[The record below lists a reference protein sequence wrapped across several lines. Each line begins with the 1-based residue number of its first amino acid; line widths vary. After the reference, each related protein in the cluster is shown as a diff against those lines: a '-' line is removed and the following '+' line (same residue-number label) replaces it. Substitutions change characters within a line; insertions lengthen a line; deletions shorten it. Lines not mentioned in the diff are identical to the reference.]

1 MVCSW
6 YQILRFLNVNTIN
19 KNKKKILVICPF
31 PQGEAAG
38 QRLKYEQ
45 YFELWNHAGYEVSIS
60 SFMDLRMWKVVY
72 SKGNYLKK
80 ILGFLRGLIRRFI
93 DLFQLNEFDIVY
105 VFMWGT
111 PLGSSLYERI
121 LRKLSKNVIY
131 DIEDNVMMQQSNTL
145 NPITRFLRGPGKTN
159 FLIKKSD
166 HIITSSPFLNEY
178 ALSINLGNSATYI
191 SSSVDI
197 NRFIPCNS
205 YSNEDIITL
214 GWTGTFTSKE
224 YLDLIA
230 PVLLK
235 LSQRIK
241 FKLRVIGNF
250 EYSLP
255 GVDIEVIQWTKENE
269 VVDLQGIDIG
279 LYPLPQNDWVLGK
292 SGLKAIQ
299 YMAFGL
305 PTVATNVGTSP
316 RIIQHMQNGILV
328 NNEGE
333 WENYLEMLIND
344 ASLRKRLGEKARETV
359 KMKYSTDVIGAKYI
373 AVLDSLYGEKNG

>member
-1 MVCSW
+1 
-6 YQILRFLNVNTIN
+6 VNAIN

-45 YFELWNHAGYEVSIS
+45 YFELWNHAGYEVTVSC
-60 SFMDLRMWKVVY
+60 FMDQSLWQIVY

-80 ILGFLRGLIRRFI
+80 IFGVLRGLFRRFL
-93 DLFQLNEFDIVY
+93 DLFRLYKFDIVY

-111 PLGSSLYERI
+111 PFGSSLYERI
-121 LRKLSKNVIY
+121 LRKLSKKVIY
-131 DIEDNVMMQQSNTL
+131 DIEDNVMMQQSNPL
-145 NPITRFLRGPGKTN
+145 NPIMRLLRGPGKTT

-166 HIITSSPFLNEY
+166 HIITSSPFLNKY
-178 ALSINLGNSATYI
+178 ALGINLLNSATYI
-191 SSSVDI
+191 SSSVNI

-205 YSNEDIITL
+205 YSNKKIITL

-224 YLDLIA
+224 YLDLLA
-230 PVLLK
+230 PTLLK
-235 LSQRIK
+235 LSQRLK
-241 FKLRVIGNF
+241 FKLRIIGNF

-255 GVDIEVIQWTKENE
+255 GVDTEVIQWTKENE
-269 VVDLQGIDIG
+269 ASDLQGIDIG

-305 PTVATNVGTSP
+305 PTVATNVGTTP
-316 RIIQHMQNGILV
+316 EIIEHMQNGILV
-328 NNEGE
+328 NNESE
-333 WENYLEMLIND
+333 WDHYLEMLIND
-344 ASLRKRLGEKARETV
+344 PSLRRSLGEKARETV
-359 KMKYSTDVIGAKYI
+359 KMKYSTDVIGSEYV
-373 AVLDSLYGEKNG
+373 AVLNSLHGERNG

>member
-1 MVCSW
+1 VVCAW
-6 YQILRFLNVNTIN
+6 NQILRFFNVNAIY

-45 YFELWNHAGYEVSIS
+45 YFELWKRAGYEVTVS
-60 SFMDLRMWKVVY
+60 SFMDMRMWQVVY

-80 ILGFLRGLIRRFI
+80 IFGVLRGFFRRFL
-93 DLFQLNEFDIVY
+93 DLFQLHQFDIVY

-111 PLGSSLYERI
+111 PFGSSLYERI
-121 LRKLSKNVIY
+121 LRKQSKKVVY

-145 NPITRFLRGPGKTN
+145 NPITQFLRGPGKTN

-178 ALSINLGNSATYI
+178 ALSINLANSATYI

-205 YSNEDIITL
+205 YSNKDIITL

-255 GVDIEVIQWTKENE
+255 GVDIEVIQWTKKNE

-279 LYPLPQNDWVLGK
+279 LYPLPKNDWVLGK